1 MRNAGLGSWPER
13 RLRIS
18 PQRPAIWFEGTTTT
32 HGEFAHRVRR
42 AAAALEGLGVRRG
55 DRVAW
60 FGANHPTAL
69 ELLYA
74 CGQLGAIWVPVNAR
88 LTAPEARYVLEH
100 SGASLVVHGREHGTT
115 ADTLRAELPAV
126 RHWVAAETPLAGGAD
141 SLDWGQLLADAEPV
155 LRDEPVTDDD
165 PCLIMYTS
173 GTTGRPKGAVLTHG
187 NMTWSCINQAF
198 GLDFTP
204 DERTLGLAPLFH
216 IGGLNGTVNPTLLRG
231 GSVVLVRGF
240 DPPATLAVISEQR
253 VTSFFAV
260 PTMLDALSRQPDFD
274 TIDLS
279 ALRTIGAAGA
289 PLPLPLLRTWL
300 DRGITVQQAYGM
312 TESAPAGTML
322 DSADAVAKV
331 GSAGKS
337 QFFVDVR
344 VVRPDGTECGPGEIG
359 EVVLSG
365 PNIMAGYWNAP
376 EETAAAI
383 VDGWYHSGDAGSTDE
398 DGYLY
403 IRDRYKD
410 MIISGGENVYPA
422 EIESALL
429 EFDDVQEVAVIGVPD
444 PTWGEVGLAVVVPAP
459 GTALDGEELR
469 TRLRTRLAGFKVPKH
484 VELADELP
492 KTATGKIRK
501 PDLRDRYVTTEET
514 PSMSTTTT
522 VAELPSLKGQE
533 LGTSSWVD
541 VTQERVNQFAEA
553 TGDHQWIHVDVERA
567 NAESPFGGPIAHG
580 YLTLSLIIPMYSEVL
595 TVTDAKMGVNYGLN
609 KVRFPAPV
617 PVGAKVR
624 LTATLKDVEE
634 VAGGLQVTIAGVIEA
649 EGADKPVCIA
659 EPVFRVYG

>member
-18 PQRPAIWFEGTTTT
+18 PQRPAIWFEGSTTT

-42 AAAALEGLGVRRG
+42 AAAALHALGVQRG

-69 ELLYA
+69 EVLYA

-115 ADTLRAELPAV
+115 ADVLRGELPDV
-126 RHWVAAETPLAGGAD
+126 RHWIAAETPLAGGAD
-141 SLDWGQLLADAEPV
+141 SLDWQQLLADAEPV
-155 LRDEPVTDDD
+155 HRDEPVSDDD

-204 DERTLGLAPLFH
+204 EERTLGLAPLFH
-216 IGGLNGTVNPTLLRG
+216 IGGLNGTVNATLLRG

-331 GSAGKS
+331 GSAGKP

-344 VVRPDGTECGPGEIG
+344 VVRPDGSECDPHEIG

-422 EIESALL
+422 EVESALL
-429 EFDDVQEVAVIGVPD
+429 ELPGVVEAAVIGVPD
-444 PTWGEVGLAVVVPAP
+444 EKWGEIGLAVLVAAP
-459 GTALDGEELR
+459 GANRDPEGIREALRE
-469 TRLRTRLAGFKVPKH
+469 RLAGFKVPRL
-484 VELADELP
+484 VEFADELP

-501 PDLRDRYVTTEET
+501 PDLRDRYVTTEE
-514 PSMSTTTT
+514 
-522 VAELPSLKGQE
+522 K
-533 LGTSSWVD
+533 
-541 VTQERVNQFAEA
+541 
-553 TGDHQWIHVDVERA
+553 
-567 NAESPFGGPIAHG
+567 
-580 YLTLSLIIPMYSEVL
+580 
-595 TVTDAKMGVNYGLN
+595 
-609 KVRFPAPV
+609 PA
-617 PVGAKVR
+617 
-624 LTATLKDVEE
+624 
-634 VAGGLQVTIAGVIEA
+634 
-649 EGADKPVCIA
+649 
-659 EPVFRVYG
+659 